1 MKELHLFYAPDI
13 DTAHCLPDDEAGHAV
28 RVLRMKEG
36 DQLLATDGQGTFYDC
51 TITLASHKKCIL
63 NIDNRRTVAP
73 QWNGH
78 IHLAVAP
85 TKNMDRMEWLA
96 EKATEIGLDAFSFV
110 ECQNSERR
118 VLKPERIERIV
129 VSATK
134 QSHKARKPE
143 VEELTRFK
151 DFIKRPFDGQK
162 FIAHCYDMPAIS
174 SDTEICTELPPSP
187 FLADIVTPEDDAI
200 ILIGPEGDFSLEE
213 VKQAVAAGFRPV
225 SLGESRLRTET
236 AALAAVHILNIAKSI
251 KRSHTS

>member
-1 MKELHLFYAPDI
+1 MKEQHLFYAPDI
-13 DTAHCLPDDEAGHAV
+13 NATHCLPDDEASHAV

-36 DQLLATDGQGTFYDC
+36 DSLLATDGKGAFYDC
-51 TITLASHKKCIL
+51 TVTLASNKKCLL
-63 NIDNRRTVAP
+63 NIDRRRAVAP
-73 QWNGH
+73 QWNGR

-151 DFIKRPFDGQK
+151 DFIYRSFDGQR
-162 FIAHCYDMPAIS
+162 FIAHCYDMPALS
-174 SDTEICTELPPSP
+174 PDEETSTEWPPSP
-187 FLADIVTPEDDAI
+187 FLADIVTAEDDAV
-200 ILIGPEGDFSLEE
+200 ILIGPEGDFSVEE
-213 VKQAVAAGFRPV
+213 VKLAIAAGFRPV
-225 SLGESRLRTET
+225 SLGASRLRTET
-236 AALAAVHILNIAKSI
+236 AALAAVHILNMAKSGGMF
-251 KRSHTS
+251 KR